1 MVPGKRVVINHQA
14 GNKAF
19 FFTIAVGHG
28 VVYRLAAPGAVE
40 KIHAIAQVPEQR
52 QLKTPQRGLRRAA
65 GPGERLNAVQVVE
78 KEFGE
83 TCFVLQHAGDKL
95 VNVETAVEGD
105 AAERQRQRNG
115 FRAAQG
121 FDFAAPAEANQQG
134 GKGL

>member
-14 GNKAF
+14 GNKALF
-19 FFTIAVGHG
+19 FAIAIGHG
-28 VVYRLAAPGAVE
+28 VIHRLTAARAVK

-65 GPGERLNAVQVVE
+65 GSGKRLNAVQIVK

-83 TCFVLQHAGDKL
+83 ACFVLQHAGDKL
-95 VNVETAVEGD
+95 VHIETAVERD
-105 AAERQRQRNG
+105 TTERQRQRDG

-121 FDFAAPAEANQQG
+121 FDFAAAAEANQ
-134 GKGL
+134 

>member
-14 GNKAF
+14 GNKALF
-19 FFTIAVGHG
+19 FAIAVGHG
-28 VVYRLAAPGAVE
+28 VVHRLTAPRAVE

-52 QLKTPQRGLRRAA
+52 QLKTSQRGFRRAA

-83 TCFVLQHAGDKL
+83 ACFVLQHAGDKL

-121 FDFAAPAEANQQG
+121 FDFAATAEANQQG